1 MTMHRLEKKVLEFIR
16 NKNLMSRGDKIV
28 VAVSGGADSISL
40 IQILHNVRT
49 TLGVELHV
57 AHLDHGLRGKA
68 SLEDADFV
76 RTRAAEL
83 GLQATIESRDVKTY
97 RKQNH
102 LSLEEA
108 AREVRYKF
116 LEEVVIAVGGASVA
130 VAHTSN
136 DHVETLTLHLLRGT
150 GLTGLVGLKEKSI
163 LQYKR
168 VGPLPIIRPLLCISR
183 ADVEQYCRDLN
194 LEFRTDST
202 NESLS
207 ITRNRIRHKLLP
219 RLRAEFNPRIDE
231 ALDRLSRL
239 ASDDVN
245 FINSEASK
253 AVTSV
258 VRAEGDKIRIE
269 RPGFLASHPALK
281 RAVLRQALASVL
293 GSPKD
298 IEATHIEEMLA
309 LAAGEAGR
317 SIDLPGGIKF
327 SSGYQELMLG
337 RNLPDDILFPVL
349 EGEYKLNLPGVTD
362 IPGWRIV
369 ASIDENESALSTDS
383 GKGNFSQVFD
393 FDLTGENISVRPR
406 KSGDRFQPLGMD
418 AEKSVKD
425 FFIDAKVPRPWRS
438 RVPIVVN
445 PSQVVWV
452 VGYRLDDR
460 VKIIES
466 SRRKLRLEFEMLTP
480 NSPVLSPGL

>member
-16 NKNLMSRGDKIV
+16 NKSLVSRGDTIV

-40 IQILHNVRT
+40 LQILHNVRT
-49 TLGVELHV
+49 TTGVELHV
-57 AHLDHGLRGKA
+57 AHLDHGLRGKT
-68 SLEDADFV
+68 SVEDADFV

-168 VGPLPIIRPLLCISR
+168 VGPLPIIRPLLCLSR
-183 ADVEQYCRDLN
+183 ADVEQYCRDMN
-194 LEFRTDST
+194 LEFRTDAT

-207 ITRNRIRHKLLP
+207 LTRNRIRHKLLP

-239 ASDDVN
+239 ASDDVA
-245 FINSEASK
+245 FINSESSK
-253 AVTSV
+253 ALASM

-269 RPGFLASHPALK
+269 RPGFLALHPALK
-281 RAVLRQALASVL
+281 RAVLRQALALIL

-298 IEATHIEEMLA
+298 IEASHIEEMLA
-309 LAAGEAGR
+309 LAGGGAGR
-317 SIDLPGGIKF
+317 CLDLPDGIKF
-327 SSGYQELMLG
+327 FSGYQELMLG
-337 RNLPDDILFPVL
+337 RKLPDDIPFPL
-349 EGEYKLNLPGVTD
+349 LDGEYKVNLPGVTD
-362 IPGWRIV
+362 IPGWRIL
-369 ASIDENESALSTDS
+369 ASIAENESGLEGYS
-383 GKGNFSQVFD
+383 GKDNFSQVFD
-393 FDLTGENISVRPR
+393 FDLIGNDLWVRPR
-406 KSGDRFQPLGMD
+406 KSGDKFHPLSMTD
-418 AEKSVKD
+418 VKSVKD
-425 FFIDAKVPRPWRS
+425 YFIDAKVPRTWRP
-438 RVPIVVN
+438 RVPLVVN
-445 PSQVVWV
+445 PRQIVWV

-460 VKIIES
+460 VKIKAS
-466 SRRKLRLEFEMLTP
+466 SRKVLRLEFNLTP
-480 NSPVLSPGL
+480 ISPV